1 MDCLSSQRR
10 CTIIRVGIVI
20 IAMAAQP
27 TLFAPAATAALST
40 TMRAL
45 LKKRVRIRNGYAV
58 FTGKVRWLANKT
70 LQSCHGTVRLGADGV
85 KFPDHGPQ
93 QLSLGHVRT
102 TASVDAF
109 RHASGILALNASQ
122 GLTRITSLGYAW
134 VRASALV
141 MHWNFIHGCLQVPH
155 FEFQAMGG
163 TMAGDATLSTATATL
178 RITCTGTN
186 IDQAA
191 LLAHFAPQSFDI
203 MGPADVT
210 ATLTI
215 HFSGAIT
222 GTISATSTKP
232 GTLRMY
238 RIPVLGSM
246 LTTTGYSQLDPVLR
260 RMLRAYPY
268 RSEKITI
275 AATAQKTLIHLR
287 FDRNKAVA
295 AKSQTVVIILHGQ
308 KVKVRPEI
316 PHINKTFIAPPIRRL
331 LHVMFTLF
339 RPKEADHD

>member
-1 MDCLSSQRR
+1 
-10 CTIIRVGIVI
+10 
-20 IAMAAQP
+20 MAAQP
-27 TLFAPAATAALST
+27 TFSAPAATAALST
-40 TMRAL
+40 TMRNL
-45 LKKRVRIRNGYAV
+45 LKKNVRIRNGYAV

-70 LQSCHGTVRLGADGV
+70 LQSCQGTVRLGADGV

-93 QLSLGHVRT
+93 QLSLEHVRT

-109 RHASGILALNASQ
+109 RHASGVLAMHASH

-134 VRASALV
+134 LRASTLV
-141 MHWNFIHGCLQVPH
+141 MHWKFIQGCLQVH
-155 FEFQAMGG
+155 DFQFHALGG
-163 TMAGDATLSTATATL
+163 TMAGNATLSPATTTL

-210 ATLTI
+210 ASLTI

-268 RSEKITI
+268 QREKITI
-275 AATAQKTLIHLR
+275 AATTQKTLIHLR
-287 FDRNKAVA
+287 FDRNKSIA
-295 AKSQTVVIILHGQ
+295 AKSQTVVITLHGH

-331 LHVMFTLF
+331 LHVMLTLF
-339 RPKEADHD
+339 KPIKPDHD